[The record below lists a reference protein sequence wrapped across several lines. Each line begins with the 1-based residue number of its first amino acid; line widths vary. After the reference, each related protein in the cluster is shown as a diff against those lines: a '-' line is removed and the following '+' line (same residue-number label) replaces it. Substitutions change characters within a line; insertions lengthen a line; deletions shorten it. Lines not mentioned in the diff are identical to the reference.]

1 MLHFRFSMPLHFMM
15 LYGSV
20 LLLMVFTLRL
30 LLKKR
35 LPGYVF
41 PLLWGL
47 VIVRFLVPFS
57 LSSPLSVK
65 APGLLS
71 APAVTSVTVSA
82 EAVAYNEPS
91 TEYLSED
98 TEIASVTED
107 ADTNDAI
114 VTSMPGASATA
125 GPRLTADTDF
135 VISQSTENATD
146 RSTVLSADPLPFFY
160 RHDLLRP
167 LLPVFYLSGVIV
179 TALLLLLH
187 RQRYVRRL
195 RESLLVEHIETVNT
209 LLREMQMAHILVF
222 TNDEIA
228 SPLVCGLLSP
238 RIYLPARMDFGNTE
252 MLRHILA
259 HETMHIRRRDNWVKT
274 AMLATL
280 CLNWF
285 NPLVWL
291 MAGCLAS
298 DLETACD
305 EAVLRACRE
314 EDARQSYACSLLAM
328 AVSASRSPLLY
339 SAFSKTEVE
348 KRIQRV
354 LRYKRTSLFMLCT
367 VSLLLTCSTVVC
379 ATGGQAPFDSY
390 LSSTCYYGSPDSR
403 WAFKVSLTRDI
414 ALGRNPGKRA
424 DDTILAVLK
433 ADDTGD
439 PDLMAERIREALATE
454 FHVEK
459 NAFAPSYTLCLD
471 SETEAEEYA
480 SWGLTRNENGFFL
493 YQGSPVHSFADELNK
508 IWQSNM
514 NGSLD
519 IVVHRDRY
527 GCISTVVATTED
539 GTVVSLFSTPEEE
552 SDSSYDRTK
561 HQ

>member
-125 GPRLTADTDF
+125 DSRLTADTDF
-135 VISQSTENATD
+135 VISQSTENVTGH
-146 RSTVLSADPLPFFY
+146 STVLSADPLPFFY
-160 RHDLLRP
+160 RHDSLRT

-179 TALLLLLH
+179 TALLLLLQ

-195 RESLLVEHIETVNT
+195 RESLLVEHNETVNT

-259 HETMHIRRRDNWVKT
+259 I
-274 AMLATL
+274 
-280 CLNWF
+280 
-285 NPLVWL
+285 
-291 MAGCLAS
+291 
-298 DLETACD
+298 
-305 EAVLRACRE
+305 
-314 EDARQSYACSLLAM
+314 
-328 AVSASRSPLLY
+328 
-339 SAFSKTEVE
+339 
-348 KRIQRV
+348 
-354 LRYKRTSLFMLCT
+354 
-367 VSLLLTCSTVVC
+367 
-379 ATGGQAPFDSY
+379 
-390 LSSTCYYGSPDSR
+390 
-403 WAFKVSLTRDI
+403 
-414 ALGRNPGKRA
+414 
-424 DDTILAVLK
+424 
-433 ADDTGD
+433 
-439 PDLMAERIREALATE
+439 
-454 FHVEK
+454 
-459 NAFAPSYTLCLD
+459 
-471 SETEAEEYA
+471 
-480 SWGLTRNENGFFL
+480 
-493 YQGSPVHSFADELNK
+493 
-508 IWQSNM
+508 
-514 NGSLD
+514 
-519 IVVHRDRY
+519 
-527 GCISTVVATTED
+527 
-539 GTVVSLFSTPEEE
+539 
-552 SDSSYDRTK
+552 
-561 HQ
+561 